1 MPLGSMPSWLVL
13 GIGKVCHDEPGGSV
27 PSTTKLDLSLI
38 LVPLES
44 VRLESPANGMGVSW
58 KQASVSLDLLGQR
71 RLVQA
76 ASLSNFC

>member
-1 MPLGSMPSWLVL
+1 MGRDGRAGRAHPA
-13 GIGKVCHDEPGGSV
+13 GSV

-58 KQASVSLDLLGQR
+58 KQASVSLDLLGQ
-71 RLVQA
+71 
-76 ASLSNFC
+76 SLY